1 MEQSPAIEAPAA
13 PEATEAPAA
22 EATPIEQ
29 AIEQAT
35 KAQQPEAI
43 EATEA
48 TPEDLDERITAAVAA
63 ALERLQ
69 PAQPEPAPVE
79 TAEPA
84 SEPHPAE
91 EALKA
96 RITADLET
104 LGDEDRALVEAIAGD
119 DMIAQAKIY
128 TALMKAG
135 KISAKADEPKTPAPP
150 VKRTDMNSPG
160 TTQPTDW
167 KSAEA
172 AFARAVR
179 GVRF

>member
-1 MEQSPAIEAPAA
+1 MEQSPAIEATLVA

-35 KAQQPEAI
+35 KAEQI
-43 EATEA
+43 EASEATDA
-48 TPEDLDERITAAVAA
+48 TPEDLDARITAAVAA

-84 SEPHPAE
+84 IEPHPAE

-96 RITADLET
+96 RITADLDT
-104 LGDEDRALVEAIAGD
+104 LGDDDRALVEALAGYD
-119 DMIAQAKIY
+119 LMAQA
-128 TALMKAG
+128 
-135 KISAKADEPKTPAPP
+135 
-150 VKRTDMNSPG
+150 
-160 TTQPTDW
+160 
-167 KSAEA
+167 
-172 AFARAVR
+172 
-179 GVRF
+179 

>member
-1 MEQSPAIEAPAA
+1 MDTSPAIEATPAA
-13 PEATEAPAA
+13 PEVTEAPAV

-35 KAQQPEAI
+35 KAQQPEA
-43 EATEA
+43 TEA
-48 TPEDLDERITAAVAA
+48 TPEDLDARITAAVAA

-96 RITADLET
+96 RITADLDT
-104 LGDEDRALVEAIAGD
+104 LGDDDRALVEALAGD

-135 KISAKADEPKTPAPP
+135 KISAKADEAKAPAPP

>member
-1 MEQSPAIEAPAA
+1 MDTSPAIEATPAA
-13 PEATEAPAA
+13 PEATEAPAV

-35 KAQQPEAI
+35 KAQQPET
-43 EATEA
+43 TEA
-48 TPEDLDERITAAVAA
+48 TPEDLDARITAAVAA

-79 TAEPA
+79 TAESA

-96 RITADLET
+96 RITADLDT
-104 LGDEDRALVEAIAGD
+104 LGDDDRALVEALAGD

-135 KISAKADEPKTPAPP
+135 KSSAKTDEAKAPAPP